1 MFSITSNPSIVI
13 SLKNISKNY
22 EIYKSVNYLIADRL
36 NILNFFKKNKKYSTE
51 FKAISNMNL
60 EIAKGERLGIIGRNG
75 AGKTTLLKLITGN
88 FSPTHGELKVN
99 GKVQA
104 LMQTGLGF
112 HPELSGRDN
121 IQSSLL
127 YNNLDKESYDCS
139 IKDIIDFCELGD
151 FIDYPVKTYSLGM
164 MSRLQFACAT
174 AIAPDILIVD
184 EVLGAGDA
192 YFSGKSAYRMEKL
205 AQSGCTLLLVSH
217 SMQQV
222 LQFCEKA
229 IWIEGGEIVLSSD
242 TLTVVKAY
250 EEYVSNLSQSD
261 GSKQISEKSKIVSK
275 SYRKVLLNSILNN
288 IEATE
293 KTISRWAC
301 TKGIKIIDVQTL
313 DKDGIPCSVFC
324 AMDPMTIQFQCAGE
338 ESGDYTFRAVLLI
351 FTKDGKILTRH
362 VTDYI
367 TQIIDDHKIYIIEFT
382 YDSLMLGNGE
392 YIFSAALYKTLDVK
406 NMSSAEPYDLLS
418 RCFHFHVRSDDMTDP
433 SLITLPGTWSY
444 KEKDKE

>member
-1 MFSITSNPSIVI
+1 MFSTTSNSSLSI
-13 SLKNISKNY
+13 SLKNVSKTY
-22 EIYKSVNYLIADRL
+22 EIYKSVNHLIADRL
-36 NILNFFKKNKKYSTE
+36 KILKFLKGNKKYSTE

-60 EIAKGERLGIIGRNG
+60 DIAKGERLGIIGRNG

-88 FSPTHGELKVN
+88 FSPTKGDIHVN

-121 IQSSLL
+121 IESSLL
-127 YNNLDKESYDCS
+127 YNNLDKEKYEASVN
-139 IKDIIDFCELGD
+139 DIIEFCELGD
-151 FIDYPVKTYSLGM
+151 FIDYPIKTYSLGM
-164 MSRLQFACAT
+164 TSRLQFACAT

-229 IWIEGGEIVLSSD
+229 IWIEGGEIVFSGD
-242 TLTVVKAY
+242 TITVVKAY
-250 EEYVSNLSQSD
+250 EEYVSNLSQID
-261 GSKQISEKSKIVSK
+261 GPLQITEKSKIVSK

-301 TKGIKIIDVQTL
+301 TKGLKIIDMQTL
-313 DKDGIPCSVFC
+313 DKDGVPCSVFNT
-324 AMDPMTIQFQCAGE
+324 MDPMTIQFQCVGE
-338 ESGDYTFRAVLLI
+338 EPGDYTFRAVLLI

-362 VTDYI
+362 VTEYI
-367 TQIIDDHKIYIIEFT
+367 TKKIQDHKIYIIEFT

-392 YIFSAALYKTLDVK
+392 YVFSAALYKTLDVQ
-406 NMSSAEPYDLLS
+406 NMSSAEAYDLLS
-418 RCFHFHVRSDDMTDP
+418 RCFHFHVRSNDMTDP